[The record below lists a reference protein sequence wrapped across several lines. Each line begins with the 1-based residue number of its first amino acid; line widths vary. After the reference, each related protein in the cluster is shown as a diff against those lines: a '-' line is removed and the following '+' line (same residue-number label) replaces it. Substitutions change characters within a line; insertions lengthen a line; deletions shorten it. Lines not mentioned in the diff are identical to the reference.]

1 MTSTTQYTPLTRHIT
16 LNSATDSKAS
26 SFLQND
32 TIPPMQPTGPKSQ
45 VSYIYSSP
53 PSFSITKN
61 TDLEHHNKTT
71 SVSFPAAGGSACVA
85 VDFAPDP
92 EGKEGNM
99 HKTDTLDYIVV
110 VEGELELSLYGGKG
124 EEVERRVVKKGEVV
138 VQRACMHAWRNLSK
152 TERARIIAVAVGS
165 EGAVEG
171 GGGVPRVGSGSRV
184 CRRKRLERG

>member
-1 MTSTTQYTPLTRHIT
+1 MASTTQYTLLTRHIT

-26 SFLQND
+26 SFFQND
-32 TIPPMQPTGPKSQ
+32 TTPPTQPTGPKSQ

-61 TDLEHHNKTT
+61 TDLEHHSKIT

-99 HKTDTLDYIVV
+99 HKTDTLDYVVV

-152 TERARIIAVAVGS
+152 TEGARMIAVAVGS

-171 GGGVPRVGSGSRV
+171 
-184 CRRKRLERG
+184 KMEFLE